1 MPIPVQKMSQ
11 ATADLVEIAA
21 FIAEDN
27 PKAAERFLAAV
38 EATKEGMWD
47 AQLSALL
54 SSPTVSARFLHKT
67 EMCFERGSIIPRRL
81 TIN

>member
-27 PKAAERFLAAV
+27 PEAAERFLAAV
-38 EATKEGMWD
+38 EATFDFIASMPSVGR
-47 AQLSALL
+47 
-54 SSPTVSARFLHKT
+54 TYRV
-67 EMCFERGSIIPRRL
+67 
-81 TIN
+81 